1 MTTYFSKQ
9 DFLNTFKYYSEQPH
23 QQDAISILY
32 DSLPDDLKE
41 NSSEWVMTYRNL
53 KKEEEDPNQTLL
65 NVQYYSQRDNYR
77 DANRTCFSSSCAML
91 LNYLKPGTISNDDD
105 YIREVFKRGDS
116 TESWTQ
122 VATLKHFGVDSKFV
136 QNANTETLKKYI
148 DAGIP
153 VPCGI
158 LHKGPGYAP
167 YGGGHWII
175 IIGYDDRG
183 WIVNDPWGEID
194 NASGTYISTNGDH
207 LHYSYGLMDT
217 RWTVDG
223 NSDGWCILAETPV
236 ESPVTLPAGGEGA
249 LVLKEELASI
259 WGCSPSL
266 IEDWE
271 IDEMNK
277 CLRRFDITTAARIR
291 HFLSQTAHESG
302 GGRYMKE
309 LASGEAYEYRSDLG
323 NTQPGDGPKYKG
335 AGYIQLTGRA
345 NYQDFCDYI
354 RDPRVMEGVDYVS
367 VTYPFTSAGFW
378 WYNNRMNDLID
389 NGAGV
394 EQVTKRVN
402 GGYNGLADRQMYYDR
417 CLKVI

>member
-1 MTTYFSKQ
+1 
-9 DFLNTFKYYSEQPH
+9 
-23 QQDAISILY
+23 
-32 DSLPDDLKE
+32 
-41 NSSEWVMTYRNL
+41 MTYRNV
-53 KKEEEDPNQTLL
+53 KPEPETPTDQVLL
-65 NVQYYSQRDNYR
+65 DVQYYSQRDNYR

-116 TESWTQ
+116 TESWVQT
-122 VATLKHFGVDSKFV
+122 ATLKHFGINSKFV
-136 QNANTETLKKYI
+136 QNASTETLKKQI

-167 YGGGHWII
+167 YGGGHWIVV
-175 IIGYDDRG
+175 IGYDERG

-207 LHYSYGLMDT
+207 VHYSYDLMDT

-223 NSDGWCILAETPV
+223 DSDGWCIIAETPA
-236 ESPVTLPAGGEGA
+236 EAPVAPP
-249 LVLKEELASI
+249 KEEGVELVSKSDLAHV
-259 WGCSPSL
+259 WGCSTSL
-266 IEDWE
+266 IKDWE
-271 IDEMNK
+271 VEEMNA
-277 CLRRFDITTAARIR
+277 CLRKFDITTPERIR

-309 LASGEAYEYRSDLG
+309 LASGEAYEYRKDLG

-345 NYQDFCDYI
+345 NYQDFCNYMG
-354 RDPRVMEGVDYVS
+354 DPRIMEGVDYVADN
-367 VTYPFTSAGFW
+367 YPFTSAGFW
-378 WYNNRMNDLID
+378 WSNNRMNDLID
-389 NGAGV
+389 GGATV
-394 EQVTKRVN
+394 EMVTKRVN
-402 GGYNGLADRQMYYDR
+402 GGYNGLDDRKKYYA
-417 CLKVI
+417 KVKEVI